1 MSGLIWSTHLP
12 GDIKAKDYHRCD
24 PGKLGISPPIP
35 FKPEEK
41 AADGE
46 ADKASYFQVLHTGG
60 VKQMY
65 EKFVGGTAEEGVHHC
80 AFLDTL
86 FQKLGYTKDLT
97 ASMAALEEAQA
108 ELTINSELV
117 TQKSGKKKLVAK
129 KDCKTAYDQAKKD
142 IADARTVIAATIDS
156 MTNLF
161 GRSLGQKLSGEWDTI
176 LETTFDPKAEHH
188 IAKGG
193 IKTPGAR
200 PKDLDGFRY
209 ARSMW
214 LQNEFKIN
222 AAEKQRQYLSH
233 IVTMPKRGVTVK
245 QFIGRFEQVDKCSTY
260 LPTRKDAEGA
270 PADMERGDKPISAQQ
285 KCEILL
291 AAMPPGLSA
300 SYWGKMGLEHVE
312 TDVKKLMKD
321 LSALEPQYTRMTA
334 ILDQA
339 RAKKAGTNG
348 TKMDSMGSPIPKKH
362 KQDKADEKK
371 GKNNGGNGGGKRTKR
386 LCQNCARFSPLIQ
399 HTHNTKD
406 CRKWDAQG
414 NSLTKK
420 SNAGG
425 PTKRSNAHSKT
436 DDEEPAWKE
445 CFLQLRK
452 DMKKLKMRGK
462 RAKKSKRSRYDTSS
476 DEDSDS
482 DA

>member
-12 GDIKAKDYHRCD
+12 PDVKAKDYHRCD
-24 PGKLGISPPIP
+24 PAKLGIQPPIP

-41 AADGE
+41 ATDVE
-46 ADKASYFQVLHTGG
+46 ADKASYFQVLHKGG
-60 VKQMY
+60 VKQTY
-65 EKFVGGTAEEGVHHC
+65 EKFVGGTAEGGVQHC

-86 FQKLGYTKDLT
+86 YQKLGYVKDLT
-97 ASMAALEEAQA
+97 VSEAALEEAQA
-108 ELTINSELV
+108 DMTINSELI
-117 TQKSGKKKLVAK
+117 TQKNGKKKLVHK
-129 KDCKTAYDQAKKD
+129 KDCKDAFDQAKKD
-142 IADARTVIAATIDS
+142 AADARAVIVATIDS
-156 MTNLF
+156 MTTLF
-161 GRSLGQKLSGEWDTI
+161 ERSLGQKLAGEWNSI
-176 LETTFDPKAEHH
+176 LETTFDPDAKQY

-193 IKTPGAR
+193 IVTPGAR
-200 PKDLDGFRY
+200 PKDLDGY
-209 ARSMW
+209 EAARSKW
-214 LQNEFKIN
+214 LQNEFKCN

-233 IVTMPKRGVTVK
+233 IVVMPKRGVTVK
-245 QFIGRFEQVDKCSTY
+245 QFINRFEQVDKSSTY

-270 PADMERGDKPISAQQ
+270 PADMERGDKPINAQQ

-291 AAMPPGLSA
+291 AAVPQGLSA

-312 TDVKKLMKD
+312 TDVKQLTKD
-321 LSALEPQYTRMTA
+321 LSALEIQHTRMQA

-348 TKMDSMGSPIPKKH
+348 AKMDSMGQSIPKKRL
-362 KQDKADEKK
+362 QDKAEEKK
-371 GKNNGGNGGGKRTKR
+371 GKNNGGGGGKRTKR

-414 NSLTKK
+414 NSLTKR

-425 PTKRSNAHSKT
+425 PTKRSNAHSKD

-452 DMKKLKMRGK
+452 DVKKLKGK
-462 RAKKSKRSRYDTSS
+462 SKRSKKSKRSRYDTSS

>member
-1 MSGLIWSTHLP
+1 
-12 GDIKAKDYHRCD
+12 
-24 PGKLGISPPIP
+24 
-35 FKPEEK
+35 
-41 AADGE
+41 
-46 ADKASYFQVLHTGG
+46 
-60 VKQMY
+60 
-65 EKFVGGTAEEGVHHC
+65 
-80 AFLDTL
+80 
-86 FQKLGYTKDLT
+86 
-97 ASMAALEEAQA
+97 
-108 ELTINSELV
+108 
-117 TQKSGKKKLVAK
+117 
-129 KDCKTAYDQAKKD
+129 
-142 IADARTVIAATIDS
+142 
-156 MTNLF
+156 
-161 GRSLGQKLSGEWDTI
+161 
-176 LETTFDPKAEHH
+176 
-188 IAKGG
+188 
-193 IKTPGAR
+193 
-200 PKDLDGFRY
+200 
-209 ARSMW
+209 
-214 LQNEFKIN
+214 
-222 AAEKQRQYLSH
+222 
-233 IVTMPKRGVTVK
+233 
-245 QFIGRFEQVDKCSTY
+245 
-260 LPTRKDAEGA
+260 
-270 PADMERGDKPISAQQ
+270 MERGDKPISAQQ

-291 AAMPPGLSA
+291 AAMPPGLSS
-300 SYWGKMGLEHVE
+300 SYWAKMGLEHVE

-414 NSLTKK
+414 NSLTK